1 MNLPDS
7 LKNQSDSSDQERDT
21 NHKKDIK
28 MNKKF

>member
-7 LKNQSDSSDQERDT
+7 LKNQSDSSDEERDT
-21 NHKKDIK
+21 HHKKDIK